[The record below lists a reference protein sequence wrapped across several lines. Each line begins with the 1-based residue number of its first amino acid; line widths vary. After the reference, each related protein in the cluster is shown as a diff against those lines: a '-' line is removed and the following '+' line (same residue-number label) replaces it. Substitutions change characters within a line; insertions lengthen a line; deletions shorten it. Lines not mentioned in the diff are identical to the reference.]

1 MDMYVNMF
9 ITISYN
15 LIIFLVVRVVVVAR
29 VVQVVR
35 VVLVVRVVQVVR
47 VVLVVRVVRVILSSV
62 HHGYFFVALI
72 YLLIINFCL

>member
-15 LIIFLVVRVVVVAR
+15 LIIFLVVRVVV
-29 VVQVVR
+29 
-35 VVLVVRVVQVVR
+35 VVRVVQVVR